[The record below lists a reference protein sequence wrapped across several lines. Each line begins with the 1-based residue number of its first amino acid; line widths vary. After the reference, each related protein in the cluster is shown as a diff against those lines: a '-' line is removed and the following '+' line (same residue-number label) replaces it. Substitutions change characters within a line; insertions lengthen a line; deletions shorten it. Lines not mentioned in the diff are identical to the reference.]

1 MTSSKAK
8 VQITVATFIEEF
20 LARDDTLS
28 DEMVEMVSAAVA
40 HGVLSGLNA
49 VINGYELDDGT
60 FQPVIATDLMTQ
72 SYAIVAAIFDEDDD
86 SDEGPV
92 DDIDEDGS
100 DSESESGSES
110 IDEVKDAQ
118 AQIDEQL
125 DPTGNRP
132 NTGWMGMTE
141 ISRKKAN

>member
-49 VINGYELDDGT
+49 VISGYELEDGT

-72 SYAIVAAIFDEDDD
+72 SYAIVAAIFDEEDD

-92 DDIDEDGS
+92 DDIDED

-110 IDEVKDAQ
+110 IDEVKSAQ

-132 NTGWMGMTE
+132 HAGWMGMTE